1 MYQLKGYCF
10 HGHGNRAELNDEYI
24 KKKKKKQVLHTEE
37 RFLKYYLKLL
47 GRWH

>member
-24 KKKKKKQVLHTEE
+24 KKKIKNKCYTQKKGFSNLI
-37 RFLKYYLKLL
+37 
-47 GRWH
+47 

>member
-24 KKKKKKQVLHTEE
+24 KKKTKKTSVTHRRKVFQI
-37 RFLKYYLKLL
+37 
-47 GRWH
+47 

>member
-24 KKKKKKQVLHTEE
+24 KKKKKTSVTHRRKVFQI
-37 RFLKYYLKLL
+37 
-47 GRWH
+47 